1 MLSGERELKMNFEK
15 LTVEEFTTLIVACSY
30 SSILLCAKIN
40 DRLIHISA
48 QDVLKG
54 LENKKYSELGE
65 LSLPTFYSE
74 RGEYKPLYGVSGRW
88 RYTFIDGFFIRT
100 GREGRCS

>member
-1 MLSGERELKMNFEK
+1 MNFEK

-48 QDVLKG
+48 QDALNTLKTK
-54 LENKKYSELGE
+54 EYSKYGE

-74 RGEYKPLYGVSGRW
+74 HGEYKPLYGVSGRW